1 MNVIEKISE
10 NTNKQALL
18 QVIFNS
24 NKRLMKHLPIK
35 YQRIPIA
42 SRSVDDS
49 QTGYIHSVSL
59 YKEIDCIIFLL
70 SISGCRIREILNLRG
85 RDIVD
90 SQTIIIHGLKRSA
103 SRMIRVPELTPLLSR
118 AIMYPDLHL
127 FHHNYIYV
135 YRECLARGIFT
146 KHLNSK
152 HRSVTHLLRYNK
164 ISQLRAVA
172 ENTKTVSDCIGHRT
186 EKTTQKYL
194 DKEKKDG

>member
-1 MNVIEKISE
+1 
-10 NTNKQALL
+10 
-18 QVIFNS
+18 
-24 NKRLMKHLPIK
+24 MKHLPIE
-35 YQRIPIA
+35 YQRV
-42 SRSVDDS
+42 STGLRSMEDL
-49 QTGYIHSVSL
+49 QTSHTRSISL
-59 YKEIDCIIFLL
+59 LSEIDCIIFLL
-70 SISGCRIREILNLRG
+70 TISGCRIREILNIRG

-90 SQTIIIHGLKRSA
+90 SQTVIIHGLKRSA
-103 SRMIRVPELTPLLSR
+103 SRMIRVPELTALLSR

-172 ENTKTVSDCIGHRT
+172 ENTKTVADCIGHRT

-194 DKEKKDG
+194 LKGVSHG

>member
-18 QVIFNS
+18 QVLFNS
-24 NKRLMKHLPIK
+24 NKRLMKHLPIE
-35 YQRIPIA
+35 YQRVSTGLRSMEDLQTSPATSIPLL
-42 SRSVDDS
+42 R
-49 QTGYIHSVSL
+49 
-59 YKEIDCIIFLL
+59 EIDCIIFLL

-118 AIMYPDLHL
+118 AIMYPDLTL

-135 YRECLARGIFT
+135 YRACLARGIFSR
-146 KHLNSK
+146 HQNSK

-172 ENTKTVSDCIGHRT
+172 ENTKTVADCIGHRT

-194 DKEKKDG
+194 DKERKNG